1 MSFLKNIFVGCR
13 RNSFNCSNLEC
24 PLPTNNMF
32 YFWNIF
38 NSLAQICK
46 ILPLSPFPLHLQP
59 LFSLSLYL
67 SFFLK
72 NGPTPAS
79 FHVFSSFQ
87 TNITILTTNK
97 CEKCPSSIRR
107 WDSNSQPSYSKSPL
121 LTTRPGLPLSIYLC
135 FYPFLY
141 LPLSVQVA
149 SFSIL
154 SLEFL
159 PRDVPLCFCLH
170 ASFLFYLHDSFVY
183 FILNF
188 ESVNKL
194 FLFLKSFL
202 LLRSFYMLC
211 LSINNV
217 FLPAVS
223 FQVPA
228 LSIYQY
234 GLSTALSFY
243 H

>member
-67 SFFLK
+67 SFFFK

-87 TNITILTTNK
+87 TNITILTTIK
-97 CEKCPSSIRR
+97 CEKCPSSIRCL
-107 WDSNSQPSYSKSPL
+107 DLNSQPFDSKSPP
-121 LTTRPGLPLSIYLC
+121 LTTRPGL
-135 FYPFLY
+135 
-141 LPLSVQVA
+141 LPKPQAL
-149 SFSIL
+149 L
-154 SLEFL
+154 L
-159 PRDVPLCFCLH
+159 PVMVKRQYDDGFLH
-170 ASFLFYLHDSFVY
+170 AF
-183 FILNF
+183 
-188 ESVNKL
+188 
-194 FLFLKSFL
+194 
-202 LLRSFYMLC
+202 
-211 LSINNV
+211 
-217 FLPAVS
+217 
-223 FQVPA
+223 
-228 LSIYQY
+228 
-234 GLSTALSFY
+234 GSTGI
-243 H
+243 HGHW